1 MDEEFSTVEKQAAIK
16 NLTSVVP
23 DNLRILF
30 AVHALLTL
38 AAGVV
43 LIVAPE
49 LIPGAVGIKLEPNA
63 YLLCYLLAAAELSIA
78 FLSWSSRKISDVR
91 ALRLIITAFI
101 VFHTA
106 SGILEIY
113 ASAKSASAI
122 IWGNVAVRVFIVF
135 LFAYY
140 GFYKMPKIG
149 A

>member
-1 MDEEFSTVEKQAAIK
+1 MDEECSTIEEQSAIK
-16 NLTSVVP
+16 NSTSAVP

-78 FLSWSSRKISDVR
+78 YLSWSGKKISDVR
-91 ALRLIITAFI
+91 ALRFIITAFI
-101 VFHTA
+101 VFHAA

-113 ASAKSASAI
+113 ASAASANAI
-122 IWGNVAVRVFIVF
+122 IRGNVVVRVFIVF